1 MYTLNTVDPV
11 CPAKFNSKNSAF
23 CPHNVFDSCM
33 SSDYFVP
40 V

>member
-1 MYTLNTVDPV
+1 MYTLDTVDPV
-11 CPAKFNSKNSAF
+11 CPTKFNSKNSAF
-23 CPHNVFDSCM
+23 CAHCVLDSSV